1 MKKER
6 YNLIIGALI
15 IFLIVLTALVILLEK
30 DKSPELSP
38 EEKELQEFQKCV
50 NDSGLILYGRYNSQ
64 VFLAQKESLGDFFEL
79 IPFVDCLN
87 QRKECEG
94 ILLIPAWR
102 LNEKVY
108 YGSFSKDILIK
119 LMGCE

>member
-15 IFLIVLTALVILLEK
+15 ICLVSLSVILILLDR
-30 DKSPELSP
+30 DKIPKLSP
-38 EEKELQEFQKCV
+38 AERELQEFQKCV

-64 VFLAQKESLGDFFEL
+64 VFLAQKESLGDYFDL
-79 IPFVDCLN
+79 IPFIDCVN
-87 QRKECEG
+87 QRRECEG
-94 ILLIPAWR
+94 ILLIPAWK
-102 LNEKVY
+102 LNEQVY
-108 YGSFSKDILIK
+108 YGSFSKDVLIK